1 MTNESPA
8 ESQTPRNQILEDA
21 WFRFAK
27 YDKNALIAQ
36 KRFVRQRKWI
46 LILGVAATTLAVM
59 YSVFEPFLLGKTTQV
74 PPWLLWL
81 TQEPL
86 RQNFLDGFHFLVIAV
101 PIISTVL
108 IAFSEKFN
116 MGISWVML
124 RSSAEAIKK
133 EIYRYR
139 MQVDEYN
146 PADTTSA
153 ETRDVRLAKKLKV
166 VSKRLMETP
175 VNQTD
180 LLPYK
185 GDLPPKFGTPENDN
199 GFGDMTAEQ
208 YLTWRV
214 EDQFSY
220 YQKKA
225 ARLGRDLRRFQL
237 LIIFLGGF
245 GAFLAAIN
253 LNVWLAVSN
262 ALAVA
267 FTSYLEFKRTES
279 TVISCN
285 LAASDLYDIRIW
297 WHALSPEA
305 RTQRA
310 NVETLVHSTESVLQ
324 TENAGWLQEM
334 REALAEIYKEK
345 KEIHDE
351 ISATDVAIEVPV
363 EAVPTSTLKPDVA
376 PEEPAPVPAA
386 VDPTPAETPVE
397 VSQTATALTEQPEL
411 TEADAIASTKEEM
424 PEPGVFTEPS
434 PEAAPAPSEE
444 IGAAN

>member
-1 MTNESPA
+1 MTNETPA
-8 ESQTPRNQILEDA
+8 VSQTPRSQILEDA

-27 YDKNALIAQ
+27 YDLNALIAQ

-46 LILGVAATTLAVM
+46 LILGVAATTLAVI
-59 YSVFEPFLLGKTTQV
+59 YSVIENRPIPTGLT
-74 PPWLLWL
+74 WLA
-81 TQEPL
+81 QESV
-86 RQNFLDGFHFLVIAV
+86 RKNFLDAFHFLVIAV
-101 PIISTVL
+101 PIVSTVL

-146 PADTTSA
+146 PADTTSS

-166 VSKRLMETP
+166 ISKRLMETP

-185 GDLPPKFGTPENDN
+185 GDLPPKFGTPENDD

-208 YLTWRV
+208 YLNWRV

-225 ARLGRDLRRFQL
+225 ARLGKDLRRFQL
-237 LIIFLGGF
+237 LIIFLGGL

-297 WHALSPEA
+297 WHALSPDA
-305 RTQRA
+305 RNQRA

-351 ISATDVAIEVPV
+351 IPAATGAIEVPV
-363 EAVPTSTLKPDVA
+363 EAVPTSALKSDAA
-376 PEEPAPVPAA
+376 PEEPAPVP
-386 VDPTPAETPVE
+386 VVEPTPAE
-397 VSQTATALTEQPEL
+397 VSQSEPMSTSQAA
-411 TEADAIASTKEEM
+411 TEADAIASAKEEM
-424 PEPGVFTEPS
+424 PEPGVFTEPA
-434 PEAAPAPSEE
+434 PETVPTTSEE
-444 IGAAN
+444 IGAAS